1 MIDRLGRNTYHF
13 FAFWNSADHIYDHGD
28 VPHIYEMVD
37 NASYMGVVI
46 GIKATAC
53 YSSASVRCML

>member
-1 MIDRLGRNTYHF
+1 MIDRLGRNMYNF
-13 FAFWNSADHIYDHGD
+13 SNSANHIYDHGD

-37 NASYMGVVI
+37 NTSYMGVVI

-53 YSSASVRCML
+53 YSSASVRC